1 MIYNRLLS
9 AGIKAFI
16 ETADRFGKAVSI
28 VTEHSTPA
36 QHNRDMPDREITRT
50 YLFNHWTKEYTDTEI
65 ILTGLTGTVV
75 RIKYVDISTL
85 STGHHIY
92 APRVRQ
98 WFIAGEYV
106 HECALMFAKL
116 PEGLD
121 EYYAL
126 TGFELGADKV
136 GTLTKATDQFV
147 ERVIQQTFT
156 NSLAC
161 LITPDQPVTIQLLGS
176 HRLAKILP
184 MAYPVHAEELPGA
197 VILGVSVSDPVFGI
211 SYDGTEVTF
220 NLNVNTTITVPMGYI
235 GLLDLTD
242 GDSYLYRATS
252 INSTPLIVKA
262 IIELNEKQ
270 VADRR
275 NAIKRIK

>member
-16 ETADRFGKAVSI
+16 ETADKFGKAVSI
-28 VTEHSTPA
+28 VTEHSAPA
-36 QHNRDMPDREITRT
+36 QHNRELGSKEFART
-50 YLFNHWTKEYTDTEI
+50 YLPSSWTKEYTDTEV
-65 ILTGLTGTVV
+65 ILTGLSGTVV
-75 RIKYVDISTL
+75 RVKYVDISTL
-85 STGHHIY
+85 GTGRHVY
-92 APRVRQ
+92 SPRVRQ
-98 WFIAGEYV
+98 WLVEGEYF
-106 HECALMFAKL
+106 HESALMFANV

-121 EYYAL
+121 EYCVL
-126 TGFELGADKV
+126 TGIEIEASKAA
-136 GTLTKATDQFV
+136 TLSKATNQFV

-176 HRLAKILP
+176 QRLAKLLP

-197 VILGVSVSDPVFGI
+197 VILGVSVSDSVFGI

-220 NLNVNTTITVPMGYI
+220 NLNVNTTITAPMGYI
-235 GLLDLTD
+235 GLLDLSY

-262 IIELNEKQ
+262 VIELNEKQ

-275 NAIKRIK
+275 NAIKRVK